1 MAEGIVRRHAPRCPV
16 RVGKRC
22 RCKSGWEAWVYLRR
36 EKKKVRRTFKTKREA
51 QAWRSEALTAARK
64 GELRRSPKDTRTIY
78 EALVDFVA
86 GMESGEIRPKK
97 KERYKPNTIRSYER
111 AVRLRYKD
119 SELGALRPSE
129 VRRADVQRFADDLL
143 ATLSGHS
150 ASNVL
155 NPLQAFYRRAVD
167 REELANEPTNGI
179 DLPSGRSKRPRR
191 IVAPD
196 EAARL
201 IELLPPED
209 RALWATAFYAGLRR
223 GELQALRCEDID
235 LARNL
240 IHVKKGWD
248 QEEGEIEPKSE
259 AAKRTIPLLAILRDF
274 LDEQLVRTG
283 RTGTDRIFGRASDQV
298 FYPSTIDGRARRAWK
313 AYNLAEREAA
323 EEEGRAPIL
332 LTVLTLHECRHTFA
346 SLLIDTGANPKAIQ
360 VVMGH
365 SKIQTTFD
373 VYGHLLPGS
382 YDDVRARMDA
392 YLAERTDAD
401 DASESSGSAAPVAGA
416 DD

>member
-1 MAEGIVRRHAPRCPV
+1 MAEGIRKRHSRNCRSRDGGRCN
-16 RVGKRC
+16 
-22 RCKSGWEAWVYLRR
+22 CKAGWEASVYLSR
-36 EKKKVRRTFKTKREA
+36 EKKKVRRTFKRKSEA
-51 QAWRSEALTAARK
+51 KDWRSEALTAVRK
-64 GELRRSPKDTRTIY
+64 GELRRAPKGHRTVY

-129 VRRADVQRFADDLL
+129 VRHSDVQAFADDLL
-143 ATLSGHS
+143 ASLSGKS

-155 NPLQAFYRRAVD
+155 NPLQAFYRRAIN
-167 REELANEPTNGI
+167 REELANEPIKGI
-179 DLPSGRSKRPRR
+179 DLPTGQSKRPRR
-191 IVAPD
+191 IVTPAQ
-196 EAARL
+196 AAKL
-201 IELLPPED
+201 IDLLHPED
-209 RALWATAFYAGLRR
+209 RPLWATAFYAGLRR

-240 IHVKKGWD
+240 IHVEKGWD

-259 AAKRTIPLLAILRDF
+259 AAKRTIPLLAMLRDF
-274 LDEQLVRTG
+274 LDEQLARTG
-283 RTGTDRIFGRASDQV
+283 RTGLDRIFGRAADQV
-298 FYPSTIDGRARRAWK
+298 FYPSTVDGRARRAWK
-313 AYNLAEREAA
+313 SHNLAEREAA
-323 EEEGRAPIL
+323 EPEERSPSL
-332 LTVLTLHECRHTFA
+332 VTLLTLHECRHTFA

-392 YLAERTDAD
+392 YLANRDITS
-401 DASESSGSAAPVAGA
+401 ASPGA
-416 DD
+416 VRG

>member
-1 MAEGIVRRHAPRCPV
+1 VLRPATFLAGRAAPMAEGIVRRHAPRCSV
-16 RVGKRC
+16 REGKRC
-22 RCKSGWEAWVYLRR
+22 RCNSGWEAWVYLRR

-64 GELRRSPKDTRTIY
+64 GELRRAPKDSRTVY

-86 GMESGEIRPKK
+86 GMESGEVRPKK

-155 NPLQAFYRRAVD
+155 NPLQAFYRRATD
-167 REELANEPTNGI
+167 REELANEPTKGI
-179 DLPSGRSKRPRR
+179 DLPSGSSKRPRR
-191 IVAPD
+191 IVAPE

-201 IELLPPED
+201 IKLLPLED
-209 RALWATAFYAGLRR
+209 RPLWATAFYAGLRR

-240 IHVKKGWD
+240 IHVRKGWD

-283 RTGTDRIFGRASDQV
+283 RGGTDRIFGRTADQV

-323 EEEGRAPIL
+323 EDEGRAPAL
-332 LTVLTLHECRHTFA
+332 LTLLTLHECRHTFA

-392 YLAERTDAD
+392 YLDAGGVT
-401 DASESSGSAAPVAGA
+401 AVSA
-416 DD
+416 

>member
-1 MAEGIVRRHAPRCPV
+1 MAEGIIRRHAPRCPV
-16 RVGKRC
+16 REGKRC
-22 RCKSGWEAWVYLRR
+22 RCNSGWEAWVYLRR
-36 EKKKVRRTFKTKREA
+36 EKKKVRRTFKTKGEA
-51 QAWRSEALTAARK
+51 KSWRSEALTAARK
-64 GELRRSPKDTRTIY
+64 GELRRAPKDHRNVY

-119 SELGALRPSE
+119 AELGALRPSE
-129 VRRADVQRFADDLL
+129 VRRADVQSFADDLL

-155 NPLQAFYRRAVD
+155 NPLQAFYRRAND
-167 REELANEPTNGI
+167 REELANEPTKGV
-179 DLPSGRSKRPRR
+179 DLPLGKSKRPRR

-196 EAARL
+196 EATRL
-201 IELLPPED
+201 IELLPLED

-235 LARNL
+235 LARSL

-259 AAKRTIPLLAILRDF
+259 AAQRTIPLLAILRDF

-283 RTGTDRIFGRASDQV
+283 RTGVDRIFGRAADRV

-323 EEEGRAPIL
+323 EEEERAPVL
-332 LTVLTLHECRHTFA
+332 LTLLTLHECRHTFA

-360 VVMGH
+360 MVMGH
-365 SKIQTTFD
+365 SKIQTTLD

-392 YLAERTDAD
+392 YLADRVQDSTEPSSSAASVAEAD
-401 DASESSGSAAPVAGA
+401 D
-416 DD
+416 

>member
-1 MAEGIVRRHAPRCPV
+1 MAEGIVRRHAKRCPAQQ
-16 RVGKRC
+16 GKRC
-22 RCKSGWEAWVYLRR
+22 RCNSGWEAWVYLSR
-36 EKKKVRRTFKTKREA
+36 EKQKVRRTFQTKGEA
-51 QAWRSEALTAARK
+51 KAWRSEATTAARK
-64 GELRRSPKDTRTIY
+64 GELRRAPKEHRTLY
-78 EALVDFVA
+78 GALVDFVA
-86 GMESGEIRPKK
+86 GMKTGEVRPKN

-111 AVRLRYKD
+111 AVRLRFKD

-129 VRRADVQRFADDLL
+129 VRRSDVKSFADDLL
-143 ATLSGHS
+143 ATLSVRS
-150 ASNVL
+150 ASNAL
-155 NPLQAFYRRAVD
+155 NPVQAFYRRAID
-167 REELANEPTNGI
+167 REELANEPTKGI
-179 DLPSGRSKRPRR
+179 DLPLGKSKRPRR
-191 IVAPD
+191 IVAPG
-196 EAARL
+196 EAAKL
-201 IELLPPED
+201 IEQLPLEE

-259 AAKRTIPLLAILRDF
+259 AAKRTIPLLAILRDY

-283 RTGTDRIFGRASDQV
+283 RTGTDRIFGRAADQV
-298 FYPSTIDGRARRAWK
+298 FYPSTIDGRAGRAWK

-323 EEEGRAPIL
+323 EEEERSPAL
-332 LTVLTLHECRHTFA
+332 LTLLTLHECRHTFA

-360 VVMGH
+360 LVMGH

-392 YLAERTDAD
+392 YLADRAD
-401 DASESSGSAAPVAGA
+401 DPSVSGSRAKPVVRA

>member
-1 MAEGIVRRHAPRCPV
+1 MAEGIVRRHAPRCPI
-16 RVGKRC
+16 REGKRC
-22 RCKSGWEAWVYLRR
+22 RCNSGWEAWVYLRR
-36 EKKKVRRTFKTKREA
+36 EKKKIRRTFKTKREA

-64 GELRRSPKDTRTIY
+64 GELRRAPQDHRTVY

-129 VRRADVQRFADDLL
+129 VRRADVQSFADDLL

-155 NPLQAFYRRAVD
+155 NPLQAFYRRAID
-167 REELANEPTNGI
+167 REELANEPTKGV
-179 DLPSGRSKRPRR
+179 DLPLGKSKRPRR
-191 IVAPD
+191 IVAPG

-201 IELLPPED
+201 IELLPLED

-259 AAKRTIPLLAILRDF
+259 AAKRTIPLLAVLRDF

-283 RTGTDRIFGRASDQV
+283 RAGTDRTFGRAADQV

-323 EEEGRAPIL
+323 EEEKRASVL
-332 LTVLTLHECRHTFA
+332 LTMLTLHECRHTFA

-392 YLAERTDAD
+392 YLAA
-401 DASESSGSAAPVAGA
+401 ASAEVLSEDQRATSTAPPTI
-416 DD
+416 